1 MTNITITKT
10 EAKSIMSLARK
21 VQTAQEGTSS
31 PTQSVAPAKEAP
43 KAKAKKAPVSAQEP
57 KVTGTDKRARN
68 KALLRRC
75 HGLIGHGSRESL
87 EQALRELPD
96 TTESWKKMRANA
108 QAKLDALA

>member
-31 PTQSVAPAKEAP
+31 PTPSEKPAKKAPAK
-43 KAKAKKAPVSAQEP
+43 KKAPVSAQEP

-96 TTESWKKMRANA
+96 TTESGKKMRANA

>member
-1 MTNITITKT
+1 MKIQITKT

-31 PTQSVAPAKEAP
+31 PTPSEKPAKKAPAKAT
-43 KAKAKKAPVSAQEP
+43 KKAPVSVQEA
-57 KVTGTDKRARN
+57 KLTRSDKKARN
-68 KALLRRC
+68 SALLRRC

-96 TTESWKKMRANA
+96 TTDSWKKMRANA